1 MTKNQVGKVSKY
13 ELKSTELGKN
23 ILEKVTP
30 KKELNKLA
38 QFYIEN
44 HLTRTGNERFKTC
57 GNYFEFLTNQELSVK
72 KVHKASNCGNR
83 FCPICTWNTAK
94 KDAIKISVLLQAV
107 RAEENQEFIMLTLTA
122 PNCSPVELKG
132 EIDKFN
138 LAFKNLLKRRNV
150 KKVVNGYMRKLE
162 ITTDQ
167 EPTITKDLYKN
178 KQDYFDRRGLQ
189 VGDSNPQYNTYNPHF
204 HVILAVNKSYFT
216 DTKSYINRD
225 EWLAMWQECMDD
237 ERITQVDVRKVRS
250 SEKSENGA
258 VLEIAKYSAK
268 GNEIYHSKPVFD
280 VFYRAMKGRQLL
292 TYNGLFKEYLSK
304 FKKGEL
310 DKYKKKDE
318 NEYTHLLQS
327 FWKTSKYENVLRA
340 LSKEELE
347 EYNQRAKYI
356 EEDNDVE

>member
-1 MTKNQVGKVSKY
+1 MTKNQAGKLTRL
-13 ELKSTELGKN
+13 ELKFTVLGKE
-23 ILEKVTP
+23 LLGKYTS
-30 KKELNKLA
+30 KKELNRLA

-44 HLTRTGNERFKTC
+44 HLTIVGNERFQTC
-57 GNYFEFLTNQELSVK
+57 GNYFEFLTNHELSVR
-72 KVHKASNCGNR
+72 KVHKANNCGNR

-107 RAEENQEFIMLTLTA
+107 REEKNQEFIMLTLTA
-122 PNCSPVELKG
+122 PNCSSVELK
-132 EIDKFN
+132 EEVDKFN
-138 LAFKNLLKRRNV
+138 KAFKKLFDRRNV
-150 KKVVNGYMRKLE
+150 KRVVNGYMRKLE

-167 EPTITKDLYKN
+167 EPTITKELYKK
-178 KQDYFDRRGLQ
+178 KQAYFDKRGLGE
-189 VGDSNPQYNTYNPHF
+189 GDINPQYNTYNPHF

-216 DTKSYINRD
+216 SRDYISRD
-225 EWLAMWQECMDD
+225 EWLVMWRDCMND

-304 FKKGEL
+304 YKKGEL

-318 NEYTHLLQS
+318 NYYTHLLQS
-327 FWKTSKYENVLRA
+327 FWKISKYESVLRT

-347 EYNQRAKYI
+347 EYNQQAKYI
-356 EEDNDVE
+356 EENNDVE

>member
-1 MTKNQVGKVSKY
+1 MTG
-13 ELKSTELGKN
+13 
-23 ILEKVTP
+23 P
-30 KKELNKLA
+30 H
-38 QFYIEN
+38 IEN
-44 HLTRTGNERFKTC
+44 YLTVTGNERFKTC
-57 GNYFEFLTNQELSVK
+57 GNYFEFLTNRELSVS
-72 KVHKASNCGNR
+72 KVHKSNSCGNR
-83 FCPICTWNTAK
+83 FCPLCTWNTAK

-107 RAEENQEFIMLTLTA
+107 REEKEQEFIMLTLTA
-122 PNCSPVELKG
+122 PNCSPVNLKD

-138 LAFKNLLKRRNV
+138 KAFKKLFDRRNV

-167 EPTITKDLYKN
+167 EPKITKELYKK
-178 KQDYFDRRGLQ
+178 KQAYFKKRGL
-189 VGDSNPQYNTYNPHF
+189 GENDSNPQYNTYNPHF
-204 HVILAVNKSYFT
+204 HVILAVNKSYFN
-216 DTKSYINRD
+216 DTKIYISRD
-225 EWLAMWQECMDD
+225 EWLEMWQECMDD

-268 GNEIYHSKPVFD
+268 GNEIYHSKAVFD
-280 VFYRAMKGRQLL
+280 VFYRALKGRQLL
-292 TYNGLFKEYLSK
+292 TYNGISKEYLAK

-327 FWKTSKYENVLRA
+327 FWKTSKYENVLRQ

-347 EYNQRAKYI
+347 EYNQHAKFI
-356 EEDNDVE
+356 EESNEI